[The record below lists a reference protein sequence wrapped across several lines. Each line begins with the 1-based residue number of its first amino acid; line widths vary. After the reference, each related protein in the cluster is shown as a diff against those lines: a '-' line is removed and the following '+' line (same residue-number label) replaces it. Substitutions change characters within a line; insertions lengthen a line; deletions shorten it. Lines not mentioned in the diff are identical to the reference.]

1 MHFVQLL
8 SSIFFL
14 IREPLAI
21 WMLML
26 LGSLYPIYIKREKQD
41 FLPLWMGMFKLP
53 SHRRK
58 RSEMRT
64 FSSGSTF
71 WAAIASVHENMS
83 SMPSQSPW
91 LWVLYF
97 TMSLGALWCRNPT
110 SLTSLW
116 ICFWYLFFASSFLL
130 SFISQWH
137 LKKSGTFLYSFSFRI
152 LEDFLRHAGNA
163 FGSGISCSLKVVKYQ
178 LVDIKKFLSYTLS
191 WLY

>member
-1 MHFVQLL
+1 MQKSDISDHIRTYSSPLPMHFVQLL

-26 LGSLYPIYIKREKQD
+26 LGSLYPIYIKRKNRI

-83 SMPSQSPW
+83 SMPSQSP
-91 LWVLYF
+91 
-97 TMSLGALWCRNPT
+97 
-110 SLTSLW
+110 LT
-116 ICFWYLFFASSFLL
+116 A
-130 SFISQWH
+130 SFIFHNELGCPLMHAETLPPWRVYEFVSDIYFSH
-137 LKKSGTFLYSFSFRI
+137 HPSHFPLSLSGTFKKIRHIFVFA
-152 LEDFLRHAGNA
+152 FLFA
-163 FGSGISCSLKVVKYQ
+163 F
-178 LVDIKKFLSYTLS
+178 
-191 WLY
+191 

>member
-1 MHFVQLL
+1 MQKSDISDHIRTYSSPLPMHFVQLL

-26 LGSLYPIYIKREKQD
+26 LGSLYPIYIKRKNRI

-64 FSSGSTF
+64 FPSGSTF

-83 SMPSQSPW
+83 SMPSQSP
-91 LWVLYF
+91 
-97 TMSLGALWCRNPT
+97 
-110 SLTSLW
+110 LTV
-116 ICFWYLFFASSFLL
+116 
-130 SFISQWH
+130 SFIFHNELGCPLMQKPYLLDEFMNLFLIFIFRIILPTFLYLSVAP
-137 LKKSGTFLYSFSFRI
+137 LKKSGIFLYSLFFAHFREI
-152 LEDFLRHAGNA
+152 F
-163 FGSGISCSLKVVKYQ
+163 
-178 LVDIKKFLSYTLS
+178 
-191 WLY
+191 